1 MFKNLSTGAIGI
13 HVNMKEGL
21 ALAREAGF
29 EGLDISVDEAWQLGF
44 EEYDNYQDAVKYVKD
59 LWAEAGIV
67 MGGWNLGVNWRG
79 PDHDYYTG
87 LAKLD
92 QRATYAAAL
101 GCFRTMTV
109 VGPASNDMK
118 FQENWDFSVKRLRPI
133 AEILKR
139 YGHSIGLEFIG
150 PATSRKGAKHLFA
163 YSMDAMLGLA
173 AAVGTG
179 NVGLL
184 FDTWHW
190 YTCRSTVDD
199 VRKLSASDVV
209 YVHINDAP
217 AGIDPD
223 EQIDNIRCLP
233 AETGVIPLTELM
245 QILNEVGYD
254 GPVTPEPF
262 SKKVNDM
269 EPADAAKATAESL
282 DQVWQN
288 AGL

>member
-13 HVNMKEGL
+13 RADMRTGL
-21 ALAREAGF
+21 ALAKDAGFDGLDLDIGEAG
-29 EGLDISVDEAWQLGF
+29 QLAA
-44 EEYDNYQDAVKYVKD
+44 EHDAGYVKN
-59 LWAEAGIV
+59 LWSEAGIA
-67 MGGWNLGVNWRG
+67 MGGWGFGVNWRG
-79 PDHDYYTG
+79 PDADYYTG
-87 LAKLD
+87 LAGLAE
-92 QRATYAAAL
+92 RAAL
-101 GCFRTMTV
+101 AAELGCYRTTAV
-109 VGPASNDMK
+109 VGPASNDMTYR
-118 FQENWDFSVKRLRPI
+118 ENWDFSVKRLRPI
-133 AEILKR
+133 AEILSDH
-139 YGHSIGLEFIG
+139 GHSLGLEFIG

-173 AAVGTG
+173 AAIGTG

-190 YTCRSTVDD
+190 YTCRSTTDD
-199 VRKLSASDVV
+199 VRKLAVSDVV

-223 EQIDNIRCLP
+223 DQIDNIRCLP

-245 QILNEVGYD
+245 QILTEIGYA

-262 SKKVNDM
+262 SQTVNSM

>member
-13 HVNMKEGL
+13 RANMKEGL
-21 ALAREAGF
+21 ELARTAGF
-29 EGLDISVDEAWQLGF
+29 EGLDLDIGEAGQIAAEHSVQF
-44 EEYDNYQDAVKYVKD
+44 VKE
-59 LWAEAGIV
+59 LWAGAGIK
-67 MGGWNLGVNWRG
+67 MGGWGFGVNWRG
-79 PDHDYYTG
+79 SDADYYAG
-87 LAKLD
+87 LAQLPA
-92 QRATYAAAL
+92 RAELAAEL
-101 GCFRTMTV
+101 GCYRTTTV
-109 VGPASNDMK
+109 VGPASNDMTY
-118 FQENWDFSVKRLRPI
+118 QENWDFSVKRLRPV
-133 AEILKR
+133 AEILKEH
-139 YGHSIGLEFIG
+139 GHSLGLEFIG
-150 PATSRKGAKHLFA
+150 PATSRKSAKHLFA

-190 YTCRSTVDD
+190 YTCRSTIDD
-199 VRKLSASDVV
+199 VRKLSTADVV

-217 AGIDPD
+217 AGIDAD

-245 QILNEVGYD
+245 HILTDIGYE

-262 SKKVNDM
+262 SKTVNAM
-269 EPADAAKATAESL
+269 EPIDAAKATGASL
-282 DQVWQN
+282 DKVWAN

>member
-1 MFKNLSTGAIGI
+1 MFRNLSTGAIGI
-13 HVNMKEGL
+13 QANMTEGL
-21 ALAREAGF
+21 ALAKDAGF
-29 EGLDISVDEAWQLGF
+29 EGLDLNIGEASQIA
-44 EEYDNYQDAVKYVKD
+44 EEHSTDHLKGIWED
-59 LWAEAGIV
+59 AGIA
-67 MGGWNLGVNWRG
+67 MGGWGFGVSWRG
-79 PDHDYYTG
+79 SDADYYSG
-87 LAKLD
+87 LAQLPA
-92 QRATYAAAL
+92 RAELAAEL
-101 GCFRTMTV
+101 GCLRTTTV
-109 VGPASNDMK
+109 VGPASNDMTY
-118 FQENWDFSVKRLRPI
+118 QENWEFSVKRLRGV
-133 AEILKR
+133 AEILND

-173 AAVGTG
+173 AAIGTG

-217 AGIDPD
+217 DGIDPD
-223 EQIDNIRCLP
+223 EQIDSIRCLP

-245 QILNEVGYD
+245 QILNDIGYD

-262 SKKVNDM
+262 SKIVNEM
-269 EPADAAKATAESL
+269 EPADAAKTTADSL
-282 DQVWQN
+282 NQVWKN

>member
-13 HVNMKEGL
+13 RANMQEGL
-21 ALAREAGF
+21 ALANAAGF
-29 EGLDISVDEAWQLGF
+29 EGLDLGIDEASQLAQEHSVQF
-44 EEYDNYQDAVKYVKD
+44 VKE
-59 LWAEAGIV
+59 LWTEAGIK
-67 MGGWNLGVNWRG
+67 MGGWGFGVNWRG
-79 PDHDYYTG
+79 ADADYYAG
-87 LAKLD
+87 LAQLPA
-92 QRATYAAAL
+92 RAELAAKL
-101 GCFRTMTV
+101 GCYRTTTV
-109 VGPASNDMK
+109 VGPASNDMTY
-118 FQENWDFSVKRLRPI
+118 QENWDFSVKRLRPV
-133 AEILKR
+133 AEILKE
-139 YGHSIGLEFIG
+139 YGHSLGLEFIG
-150 PATSRKGAKHLFA
+150 PATSRKAAKHLFA

-190 YTCRSTVDD
+190 YTCRSTIDD
-199 VRKLSASDVV
+199 VRKLSLADVV

-217 AGIDPD
+217 AGIDAD

-245 QILNEVGYD
+245 HVLTDIGYE

-262 SKKVNDM
+262 SKTVNAM
-269 EPADAAKATAESL
+269 EPTDAAKATGASL
-282 DQVWQN
+282 DKVWEN

>member
-13 HVNMKEGL
+13 HANMKEGL
-21 ALAREAGF
+21 ALAKNAGF
-29 EGLDISVDEAWQLGF
+29 DGLDLNIGEANQLAQEHSVD
-44 EEYDNYQDAVKYVKD
+44 YVKE
-59 LWAEAGIV
+59 LWAESGIA
-67 MGGWNLGVNWRG
+67 MGGWGFGVNWRG
-79 PDHDYYTG
+79 SDADYYAG
-87 LAKLD
+87 LAQLPA
-92 QRATYAAAL
+92 RTELAAEL
-101 GCFRTMTV
+101 GCFRTTTV
-109 VGPASNDMK
+109 VGPASNEMT
-118 FQENWDFSVKRLRPI
+118 FQENWDFSVKRLRSV
-133 AEILKR
+133 AEILKAH
-139 YGHSIGLEFIG
+139 GHSIGLEFIG
-150 PATSRKGAKHLFA
+150 PATSRKSAKHLFA
-163 YSMDAMLGLA
+163 YSMDAMLGLS

-245 QILNEVGYD
+245 QILNSIGYE

-262 SKKVNDM
+262 SKKVSEM
-269 EPADAAKATAESL
+269 SPPDAAKATAESL
-282 DQVWQN
+282 NQVWEN

>member
-13 HVNMKEGL
+13 RANMKEGL
-21 ALAREAGF
+21 ELARTAGF
-29 EGLDISVDEAWQLGF
+29 EGLDMDIGEAGQFAAEHSVQF
-44 EEYDNYQDAVKYVKD
+44 VKE
-59 LWAEAGIV
+59 LWAGSGIK
-67 MGGWNLGVNWRG
+67 MGGWGFGVNWRG
-79 PDHDYYTG
+79 SDADYYAG
-87 LAKLD
+87 LAQLPA
-92 QRATYAAAL
+92 RAELAAEL
-101 GCFRTMTV
+101 GCYRTTTV
-109 VGPASNDMK
+109 VGPASNDMTY
-118 FQENWDFSVKRLRPI
+118 QENWDFSVKRLRPV
-133 AEILKR
+133 AEILKEH
-139 YGHSIGLEFIG
+139 GHSLGLEFIG
-150 PATSRKGAKHLFA
+150 PATSRKSAKHLFA

-190 YTCRSTVDD
+190 YTCRSTIDD
-199 VRKLSASDVV
+199 VRKLSSADVV

-217 AGIDPD
+217 AGIDAD

-245 QILNEVGYD
+245 HILTDIGYE

-262 SKKVNDM
+262 SQTVNAM
-269 EPADAAKATAESL
+269 EPIDAAKATSASL
-282 DQVWQN
+282 DKVWAS

>member
-13 HVNMKEGL
+13 RANMKEGL
-21 ALAREAGF
+21 ELARTAGF
-29 EGLDISVDEAWQLGF
+29 EGLDLDIGEAGQIAAEHSVQF
-44 EEYDNYQDAVKYVKD
+44 VKE
-59 LWAEAGIV
+59 LWAGAGIK
-67 MGGWNLGVNWRG
+67 MGGWGFGVNWRG
-79 PDHDYYTG
+79 SDADYYAG
-87 LAKLD
+87 LAQLPA
-92 QRATYAAAL
+92 RAELAAEL
-101 GCFRTMTV
+101 GCYRTTTV
-109 VGPASNDMK
+109 VGPASNDMTY
-118 FQENWDFSVKRLRPI
+118 QENWDFSVKRLRPV
-133 AEILKR
+133 AEILKEH
-139 YGHSIGLEFIG
+139 GHSLGLEFIG
-150 PATSRKGAKHLFA
+150 PATSRKSAKHLFA

-190 YTCRSTVDD
+190 YTCRSTIDD
-199 VRKLSASDVV
+199 VRKLSTADVV

-217 AGIDPD
+217 AGIDAD

-245 QILNEVGYD
+245 HILTDIGYE

-262 SKKVNDM
+262 SQTVNAM
-269 EPADAAKATAESL
+269 EPIDAAKATSASL
-282 DQVWQN
+282 DKVWAS

>member
-1 MFKNLSTGAIGI
+1 MYKNLSTGAIGI
-13 HVNMKEGL
+13 RANMKEGL
-21 ALAREAGF
+21 ALAKESGF
-29 EGLDISVDEAWQLGF
+29 EGLDLNIGEASQLAEEHSVE
-44 EEYDNYQDAVKYVKD
+44 YVKEM
-59 LWAEAGIV
+59 WQEAGIA
-67 MGGWNLGVNWRG
+67 MGGWGFGVNWRG
-79 PDHDYYTG
+79 SDADYYAG
-87 LAKLD
+87 LAQLPA
-92 QRATYAAAL
+92 RAELAAEL
-101 GCFRTMTV
+101 GCFRTTTV
-109 VGPASNDMK
+109 VGPASNDMT
-118 FQENWDFSVKRLRPI
+118 FQENWDFSVKRLRAV
-133 AEILKR
+133 AEILNSH
-139 YGHSIGLEFIG
+139 GHAIGLEFIG
-150 PATSRKGAKHLFA
+150 PATSRKGAKYLFA
-163 YSMDAMLGLA
+163 YTMDAMLGLSA
-173 AAVGTG
+173 AIGTG

-245 QILNEVGYD
+245 QILDEIGYD

-262 SKKVNDM
+262 SKKIREM

-282 DQVWQN
+282 NQVWKN

>member
-13 HVNMKEGL
+13 HANMQEGL
-21 ALAREAGF
+21 VLAKDAGF
-29 EGLDISVDEAWQLGF
+29 DGLDLNIGEASQLAEEHSVQF
-44 EEYDNYQDAVKYVKD
+44 VKD
-59 LWAEAGIV
+59 LWDDAGIT
-67 MGGWNLGVNWRG
+67 MGGWGFGVSWRG
-79 PDHDYYTG
+79 SDADYYAG
-87 LAKLD
+87 LSQLPA
-92 QRATYAAAL
+92 RAELAAEL
-101 GCFRTMTV
+101 GCFRTTTV
-109 VGPASNDMK
+109 VGPASNDMT
-118 FQENWDFSVKRLRPI
+118 FQDNWNFSVKRLRPV
-133 AEILKR
+133 AEILNAH
-139 YGHSIGLEFIG
+139 GHSIGLEFIG
-150 PATSRKGAKHLFA
+150 PATSRKSAKHLFA

-217 AGIDPD
+217 DGIDPD

-245 QILNEVGYD
+245 QILSEIGYD

-262 SKKVNDM
+262 SKQVNEMDPP
-269 EPADAAKATAESL
+269 EAAKTTAESL
-282 DQVWQN
+282 NQVWKN

>member
-13 HVNMKEGL
+13 RANMQEGL
-21 ALAREAGF
+21 ALANAAGF
-29 EGLDISVDEAWQLGF
+29 EGLDLGIDEASQLAQEHSVQF
-44 EEYDNYQDAVKYVKD
+44 VKE
-59 LWAEAGIV
+59 LWTEAGIK
-67 MGGWNLGVNWRG
+67 MGGWGFGVNWRG
-79 PDHDYYTG
+79 ADADYYAG
-87 LAKLD
+87 LAQLPA
-92 QRATYAAAL
+92 RAELAAKL
-101 GCFRTMTV
+101 GCYRTTTV
-109 VGPASNDMK
+109 VGPASNDMTY
-118 FQENWDFSVKRLRPI
+118 QENWDFSVKRLRPV
-133 AEILKR
+133 AEILKE
-139 YGHSIGLEFIG
+139 YGHSLGLEFIG
-150 PATSRKGAKHLFA
+150 PATSRKAAKHLFA

-190 YTCRSTVDD
+190 YTCRSTIDD
-199 VRKLSASDVV
+199 VRKLSLADVV

-217 AGIDPD
+217 AGIDAD

-245 QILNEVGYD
+245 HVLTDIGYE

-262 SKKVNDM
+262 SKTVNAM
-269 EPADAAKATAESL
+269 EPVDAAKTTGASL
-282 DQVWQN
+282 DKVWEN

>member
-13 HVNMKEGL
+13 HAGMTEGL
-21 ALAREAGF
+21 ALAKNAGF
-29 EGLDISVDEAWQLGF
+29 DGLDLNIGEANQLAQEHSVD
-44 EEYDNYQDAVKYVKD
+44 YVKE
-59 LWAEAGIV
+59 LWAESGIA
-67 MGGWNLGVNWRG
+67 MGGWGFGVNWRG
-79 PDHDYYTG
+79 SDADYYAG
-87 LAKLD
+87 LAQLPA
-92 QRATYAAAL
+92 RAELAAEL
-101 GCFRTMTV
+101 GCFRTTTV
-109 VGPASNDMK
+109 VGPASNEMT
-118 FQENWDFSVKRLRPI
+118 FQENWDFSVKRLRSV
-133 AEILKR
+133 AEILKAH
-139 YGHSIGLEFIG
+139 GHSIGLEFIG
-150 PATSRKGAKHLFA
+150 PATSRKSAKHLFA
-163 YSMDAMLGLA
+163 YSMDAMLGLS

-199 VRKLSASDVV
+199 VRKLSASDIV

-245 QILNEVGYD
+245 QILDSIGYE

-262 SKKVNDM
+262 SKKVSEM
-269 EPADAAKATAESL
+269 SPPDAAKATAESL
-282 DQVWQN
+282 NQVWKN

>member
-13 HVNMKEGL
+13 RANMKEGL
-21 ALAREAGF
+21 ELAQAAGF
-29 EGLDISVDEAWQLGF
+29 EGLDLDIGAASQLAQEHSVQ
-44 EEYDNYQDAVKYVKD
+44 YVKD
-59 LWAEAGIV
+59 LWAAAGIA
-67 MGGWNLGVNWRG
+67 MGGWGFGVNWRG
-79 PDHDYYTG
+79 PDADYYTG
-87 LAKLD
+87 LAQLPSKAKL
-92 QRATYAAAL
+92 AAEL
-101 GCFRTMTV
+101 GCFRTTTV
-109 VGPASNDMK
+109 VGPASNEMTY
-118 FQENWDFSVKRLRPI
+118 QENWDFSVKRLRPV
-133 AEILKR
+133 AEILKTH
-139 YGHSIGLEFIG
+139 GHSLGLEFIG
-150 PATSRKGAKHLFA
+150 PATSRKAATYLFA

-199 VRKLSASDVV
+199 VKKLSTSDVV

-233 AETGVIPLTELM
+233 AETGVIPLAELM
-245 QILNEVGYD
+245 NVLSNMGYD

-262 SKKVNDM
+262 SQKVNAM
-269 EPADAAKATAESL
+269 APADAAKATAASL
-282 DQVWQN
+282 DQVWKN

>member
-13 HVNMKEGL
+13 RANMQEGL
-21 ALAREAGF
+21 ALANAAGF
-29 EGLDISVDEAWQLGF
+29 EGLDLGIDEASQLAQEHSVQF
-44 EEYDNYQDAVKYVKD
+44 VKE
-59 LWAEAGIV
+59 LWAEAGIK
-67 MGGWNLGVNWRG
+67 MGGWGFGVNWRG
-79 PDHDYYTG
+79 ADADYYAG
-87 LAKLD
+87 LAQLPA
-92 QRATYAAAL
+92 RAELAAKL
-101 GCFRTMTV
+101 GCYRTTTV
-109 VGPASNDMK
+109 VGPASNDMTY
-118 FQENWDFSVKRLRPI
+118 QENWDFSVKRLRPV
-133 AEILKR
+133 AEILKE
-139 YGHSIGLEFIG
+139 YGHSLGLEFIG
-150 PATSRKGAKHLFA
+150 PATSRKAAKHLFA

-190 YTCRSTVDD
+190 YTCRSTIDD
-199 VRKLSASDVV
+199 VRKLSLADVV

-217 AGIDPD
+217 AGIDAD

-245 QILNEVGYD
+245 HVLTDIGYE

-262 SKKVNDM
+262 SKTVNAM
-269 EPADAAKATAESL
+269 EPVDAAKATGASL
-282 DQVWQN
+282 DKVWEN

>member
-13 HVNMKEGL
+13 RANMQEGL
-21 ALAREAGF
+21 ALANAAGF
-29 EGLDISVDEAWQLGF
+29 EGLDLGIDEASQLAQEHSVQF
-44 EEYDNYQDAVKYVKD
+44 VKE
-59 LWAEAGIV
+59 LWAEAGIK
-67 MGGWNLGVNWRG
+67 MGGWGFGVNWRG
-79 PDHDYYTG
+79 ADADYYAG
-87 LAKLD
+87 LAQLPA
-92 QRATYAAAL
+92 RAELAAKL
-101 GCFRTMTV
+101 GCYRTTTV
-109 VGPASNDMK
+109 VGPASNDMTY
-118 FQENWDFSVKRLRPI
+118 QENWDFSVKRLRPV
-133 AEILKR
+133 AEILKE
-139 YGHSIGLEFIG
+139 YGHSLGLEFIG
-150 PATSRKGAKHLFA
+150 PATSRKAAKHLFA

-190 YTCRSTVDD
+190 YTCRSTIDD
-199 VRKLSASDVV
+199 VRKLSLADVV

-217 AGIDPD
+217 AGIDAD

-245 QILNEVGYD
+245 HVLTDIGYE

-262 SKKVNDM
+262 SKTVNAM
-269 EPADAAKATAESL
+269 EPTDAAKATGASL
-282 DQVWQN
+282 DKVWEN

>member
-13 HVNMKEGL
+13 RANMKEGL
-21 ALAREAGF
+21 ELARTAGF
-29 EGLDISVDEAWQLGF
+29 EGLDLDIGEAGEIAAEHSVQF
-44 EEYDNYQDAVKYVKD
+44 VKE
-59 LWAEAGIV
+59 LWAGAGIK
-67 MGGWNLGVNWRG
+67 MGGWGFGVNWRG
-79 PDHDYYTG
+79 SDADYYAG
-87 LAKLD
+87 LAQLPA
-92 QRATYAAAL
+92 RAELAAEL
-101 GCFRTMTV
+101 GCYRTTTV
-109 VGPASNDMK
+109 VGPASNDMTY
-118 FQENWDFSVKRLRPI
+118 QENWDFSVKRLRPV
-133 AEILKR
+133 AEILKEH
-139 YGHSIGLEFIG
+139 GHSLGLEFIG
-150 PATSRKGAKHLFA
+150 PATSRKSAKHLFA

-190 YTCRSTVDD
+190 YTCRSTIDD
-199 VRKLSASDVV
+199 VRKLSTADVV

-217 AGIDPD
+217 AGIDAD

-245 QILNEVGYD
+245 HILTDIGYE

-262 SKKVNDM
+262 SQTVNAM
-269 EPADAAKATAESL
+269 EPIDAAKATGASL
-282 DQVWQN
+282 DKVWAS

>member
-13 HVNMKEGL
+13 HADMKEGL
-21 ALAREAGF
+21 TLAKEAGF
-29 EGLDISVDEAWQLGF
+29 KGLDLNIGEASQLAEEHSVQ
-44 EEYDNYQDAVKYVKD
+44 YVKD
-59 LWAEAGIV
+59 LWAEAGIT
-67 MGGWNLGVNWRG
+67 MGGWGFGVNWRG
-79 PDHDYYTG
+79 SDADYYAG
-87 LAKLD
+87 LSQLPARSEL
-92 QRATYAAAL
+92 AAEL
-101 GCFRTMTV
+101 GCFRTTTV
-109 VGPASNDMK
+109 VGPASNDMTY
-118 FQENWDFSVKRLRPI
+118 QDNWDFSVKRLRAV
-133 AEILKR
+133 AEILKAH
-139 YGHSIGLEFIG
+139 GHSIGLEFIG
-150 PATSRKGAKHLFA
+150 PATSRKSAKHLFA

-173 AAVGTG
+173 AAIGTG

-223 EQIDNIRCLP
+223 EQIDSIRCLP

-245 QILNEVGYD
+245 QILDGIGYD

-262 SKKVNDM
+262 SKEVNAM

-282 DQVWQN
+282 NQVWQN

>member
-13 HVNMKEGL
+13 HANMTEGL
-21 ALAREAGF
+21 SLAQEAGF
-29 EGLDISVDEAWQLGF
+29 EGLDLNIGEASQLAEEHSVQ
-44 EEYDNYQDAVKYVKD
+44 YVKD
-59 LWAEAGIV
+59 LWAEAGIA
-67 MGGWNLGVNWRG
+67 MGGWGFGVNWRG
-79 PDHDYYTG
+79 SDADYYTG
-87 LAKLD
+87 LAQLPA
-92 QRATYAAAL
+92 RAELAAEL
-101 GCFRTMTV
+101 GCFRTTTV
-109 VGPASNDMK
+109 VGPASNDMTY
-118 FQENWDFSVKRLRPI
+118 QENWDFSVKRLRAV
-133 AEILKR
+133 AEILKAH
-139 YGHSIGLEFIG
+139 GHSIGLEFIG
-150 PATSRKGAKHLFA
+150 PATSRKAAKHLFA

-173 AAVGTG
+173 AAIGTG

-245 QILNEVGYD
+245 QILNGIGYE

-262 SKKVNDM
+262 SKKVNEM
-269 EPADAAKATAESL
+269 SPPDAAKAAAESL
-282 DQVWQN
+282 NQVWEN

>member
-13 HVNMKEGL
+13 QADMKEGL
-21 ALAREAGF
+21 ALAKEAGF
-29 EGLDISVDEAWQLGF
+29 EGLDLNIGEASQLAEEHSVQ
-44 EEYDNYQDAVKYVKD
+44 YVKD
-59 LWAEAGIV
+59 LWAEDGIA
-67 MGGWNLGVNWRG
+67 MGGWGFGVNWRG
-79 PDHDYYTG
+79 SDADYYAG
-87 LAKLD
+87 LAQLPA
-92 QRATYAAAL
+92 RAELAAEL
-101 GCFRTMTV
+101 GCFRTTTV
-109 VGPASNDMK
+109 VGPASNDMTY
-118 FQENWDFSVKRLRPI
+118 QDNWDFSVKRLGAV
-133 AEILKR
+133 AEILKTH
-139 YGHSIGLEFIG
+139 GHSIGLEFIG
-150 PATSRKGAKHLFA
+150 PATSRKSAKHLFA

-217 AGIDPD
+217 EGIDPD
-223 EQIDNIRCLP
+223 EQIDSIRCLP

-245 QILNEVGYD
+245 QILDGIGYD

-262 SKKVNDM
+262 SKEVNDM
-269 EPADAAKATAESL
+269 EPPEAAKATAESL
-282 DQVWQN
+282 NQVWKN

>member
-13 HVNMKEGL
+13 HANMTEGL
-21 ALAREAGF
+21 SLAQEAGF
-29 EGLDISVDEAWQLGF
+29 EGLDLNIGEASQLAEEHSVQ
-44 EEYDNYQDAVKYVKD
+44 YVKD
-59 LWAEAGIV
+59 LWAEAGIA
-67 MGGWNLGVNWRG
+67 MGGWGFGVNWRG
-79 PDHDYYTG
+79 SDADYYAG
-87 LAKLD
+87 LAQLPA
-92 QRATYAAAL
+92 RAELAAEL
-101 GCFRTMTV
+101 GCFRTTTV
-109 VGPASNDMK
+109 VGPASNDMTY
-118 FQENWDFSVKRLRPI
+118 QENWDFSVKRIRAV
-133 AEILKR
+133 AEILKAH
-139 YGHSIGLEFIG
+139 GHSIGLEFIG
-150 PATSRKGAKHLFA
+150 PATSRKAAKHLFA

-173 AAVGTG
+173 AAIGTG

-245 QILNEVGYD
+245 QILNGIGYE
-254 GPVTPEPF
+254 GPCDSRTV
-262 SKKVNDM
+262 
-269 EPADAAKATAESL
+269 
-282 DQVWQN
+282 Q
-288 AGL
+288 